1 MYENFVVQV
10 GDNESARKYIEGYL
24 AEKDSH
30 VIAHKLAGKQHA
42 VVVINKEKLSNIKNK
57 FNF

>member
-42 VVVINKEKLSNIKNK
+42 VDVIIKEKLSNIKN
-57 FNF
+57 